1 MNNVDRHL
9 FQRWYET
16 YNYLFGEKH
25 QNLISKK
32 KKTFSDFNRI
42 ARCEEIFAGIGDMKI
57 VSVDKITVNS
67 KVEEILKYLEEEM
80 ENLTNEN

>member
-1 MNNVDRHL
+1 MR
-9 FQRWYET
+9 
-16 YNYLFGEKH
+16 EKH

-32 KKTFSDFNRI
+32 KKTFNDFNRI

-80 ENLTNEN
+80 ESLTNEN